1 MNKAN
6 TTQTAYIATRFLD
19 IPIWAIYNMLTFI
32 LIKDLKATPFQL
44 ALVISLKPI
53 VSVFSMY
60 WSSQVNERPDKLR
73 ANIIIARVLGCLPF
87 FLFPYIRNVWF
98 MIFSSAVYM
107 TLAVGVVPA
116 WMEVLKKNLSDDK
129 RKQTFA
135 WGSAIGYLGGGLLPL
150 FFAWRLDL
158 NSQAWQ
164 WIFPIAGCISLLATY
179 FQLKIPL
186 DHAQP
191 TIEKAK
197 RSTFKEGV
205 LTPWKKAWSLLRTR
219 TDFAKYQFA
228 FMIIGGGLMVMQP
241 ALYIFFDETLGLT
254 YVEYA
259 VAISLCKGISYA
271 AASPLW
277 AKWMNRVDI
286 FRFSSAVTTLACF
299 FPLLVISAMM
309 NLNWLFVAY
318 ILYGVMQAG
327 SELSWNMSGP
337 SFSKD
342 QDSSIYTSVNVV
354 TVGIRGMIFPA
365 LGSLLCSATSSTVVM
380 AFGCGSMLLATVLLS
395 SYSVKYAE
403 STAS

>member
-1 MNKAN
+1 MSKAV

-19 IPIWAIYNMLTFI
+19 IPVWAIYNMLTFI

-53 VSVFSMY
+53 VSVLSMY
-60 WSSQVNERPDKLR
+60 WSSQVNERPDRLR
-73 ANIIIARVLGCLPF
+73 SNIMIARFLGCLPF
-87 FLFPYIRNVWF
+87 FFFPYIRNVWF
-98 MIFSSAVYM
+98 MIFSSALYM

-116 WMEVLKKNLSDDK
+116 WMEVLKRNLSDDW

-150 FFAWRLDL
+150 FFAWRLDV
-158 NSQAWQ
+158 NSNSWQ
-164 WIFPIAGCISLLATY
+164 WIFPIAGCVSLLATL
-179 FQLKIPL
+179 FQWRIPI
-186 DHAQP
+186 DHVTPADA
-191 TIEKAK
+191 ISK
-197 RSTFKEGV
+197 RKSWKEGV
-205 LTPWKKAWSLLRTR
+205 VTPWKKSWSLLRR
-219 TDFAKYQFA
+219 RPDFARYQFA

-254 YVEYA
+254 YLEYA

-299 FPLLVISAMM
+299 FPLLVISATL
-309 NLNWLFVAY
+309 NLKWLFVAY
-318 ILYGVMQAG
+318 MLYGIMQAG

-337 SFSKD
+337 AFSKD
-342 QDSSIYTSVNVV
+342 EDSSIYTSVNVV

-365 LGSLLCSATSSTVVM
+365 MGSLLCSATSSALVM
-380 AFGCGSMLLATVLLS
+380 IFGCASMLLATTLLS
-395 SYSVKYAE
+395 SYSLKYAE
-403 STAS
+403 SSAS